1 MTETSWAV
9 CHEDRLINDRER
21 MDERIGKIG
30 TSIAVYRTDRP
41 FSFVSRSI
49 VSLGLDNSMELKF
62 SFDGKQLSVVV
73 IPFESDDV
81 QRIESSELVNQK
93 LDTLIHHQLFSSL
106 VIFKF
111 VIDSQMIL
119 NSLYLI
125 LS

>member
-1 MTETSWAV
+1 
-9 CHEDRLINDRER
+9 
-21 MDERIGKIG
+21 
-30 TSIAVYRTDRP
+30 
-41 FSFVSRSI
+41 
-49 VSLGLDNSMELKF
+49 MELKF